1 MNTDLITERFFEAL
15 IAGDRP
21 QARLIISECVKIHGY
36 TPSDLVTELF
46 WPTYQNLEKLQR
58 GDQITAM
65 AHHLATRLLRVLVD
79 QNSARMEFVPT
90 RDRTVMVVCGQ
101 AESDEMGAQMA
112 VDLLELEGFT
122 VMFPGGGI
130 ANDEIIA
137 HVNEHKPEVLMAF
150 ASAPG
155 DLPNLR
161 VMIDT
166 LREIGACPNTQIAV
180 GAGVFNRAEGLAEE
194 IGADLWAT
202 DPLEMV
208 ERLVAEPER
217 RADAGQRTVG
227 KNRKPTANRKAA

>member
-1 MNTDLITERFFEAL
+1 MNTDLIMDRFFEAL
-15 IAGDRP
+15 IDGNRP
-21 QARLIISECVKIHGY
+21 GARQIINECVKVHGF

-46 WPTYQNLEKLQR
+46 WPTYQNLDKLQR

-79 QNSARMEFVPT
+79 QNSARMEFVPN
-90 RDRTVMVVCGQ
+90 RNKRVMVVCGP
-101 AESDEMGAQMA
+101 AEGDEMGAQMA

-122 VMFPGGGI
+122 VSFAGGGI

-137 HVNEHKPEVLMAF
+137 QVNERKPEILLAF

-161 VMIDT
+161 AMIDT
-166 LREIGACPNTQIAV
+166 LREIGACPTTQIAV

-194 IGADLWAT
+194 IGADVWAT

-217 RADAGQRTVG
+217 RAEAGQRTVG
-227 KNRKPTANRKAA
+227 KNRKGNVRKAA